1 MVKSIKN
8 GEISDMAP
16 MGKRL
21 KRLSEVAVIDATN
34 GFGLDFVKEAQGR
47 FRSTTLNI
55 QGRTDLSL
63 KMSVV
68 MHPDLK

>member
-8 GEISDMAP
+8 GEISDIAP
-16 MGKRL
+16 MGKKL
-21 KRLSEVAVIDATN
+21 RLSEVAVIDATN